1 MFGSSA
7 TGLSL
12 PDSDLD
18 LGIVV
23 PLAPGAHAA
32 RGREQQLRLLQQVQR
47 SLTAPGGPGDRQT
60 DRQNEPGGACGP
72 SGSAT
77 GIATGIEL
85 VRARVPVLKLRDG
98 RSGLSVDLSISSGDG
113 HANTQWLSCVLATL
127 PEMRCPQRG
136 RCAARPTSA
145 LRPPVAAHAA
155 TYRSRASLVRA
166 TTALGPVPL
175 GYPVGWAAL

>member
-47 SLTAPGGPGDRQT
+47 SLTAPGGPGRAGDRQT
-60 DRQNEPGGACGP
+60 DRQNGPDGTGGP

-113 HANTQWLSCVLATL
+113 HANTQWLSGVLAAL
-127 PEMRCPQRG
+127 PEMRCPQDG
-136 RCAARPTSA
+136 PSAARPTRA

-155 TYRSRASLVRA
+155 TYRSRA
-166 TTALGPVPL
+166 P
-175 GYPVGWAAL
+175 